1 MNTRFSWMVKG
12 KKLYWNWNSF
22 GKIKKELYI
31 CIIKFNYKKNVM
43 RVKLSY
49 YGSGSTT
56 LVNMDRFTTMYQ
68 TTDNRSGK
76 LFTKI
81 HFSETNFIMVEE
93 SPQEIED
100 IMELIESGEK
110 QEVEWKVPTIDERFE
125 RQSYQP
131 RPQRNYQ
138 QQPRERSYNN
148 HGTPNYNRW

>member
-1 MNTRFSWMVKG
+1 
-12 KKLYWNWNSF
+12 
-22 GKIKKELYI
+22 
-31 CIIKFNYKKNVM
+31 M

-81 HFSETNFIMVEE
+81 HFYESNFIMVEE
-93 SPQEIED
+93 SPQEIEE
-100 IMELIESGEK
+100 IMDLIEGGGT
-110 QEVEWKVPTIDERFE
+110 QEVAWKVPTIDERFE
-125 RQSYQP
+125 RQSFQP
-131 RPQRNYQ
+131 RPQRQY